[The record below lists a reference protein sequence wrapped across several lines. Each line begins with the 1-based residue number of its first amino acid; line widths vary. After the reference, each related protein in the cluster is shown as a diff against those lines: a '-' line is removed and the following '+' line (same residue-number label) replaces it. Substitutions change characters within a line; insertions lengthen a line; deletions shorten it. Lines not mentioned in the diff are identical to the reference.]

1 MEPPADTPGAVTARR
16 FLIAGRVQGVGFRW
30 FAGRLAHELGL
41 RGSARNLADGRV
53 EVTAAGDGVR
63 LAEFERAIRAGPPAG
78 RVDEV
83 EVLEVEDEASVP
95 KGFSTG

>member
-1 MEPPADTPGAVTARR
+1 MTARR

-30 FAGRLAHELGL
+30 FVGRLARELGL
-41 RGSARNLADGRV
+41 RGSARNLPDGRV
-53 EVTAAGDGVR
+53 EVTAAGEAAP
-63 LAEFERAIRAGPPAG
+63 LAQLEKALWAGPPAS
-78 RVDEV
+78 RVEGI